1 MERVT
6 IFGRLS
12 CGFCA
17 RAIRLCEMKGFDF
30 KFVDMMDEGITKAD
44 IAQKIGEPVHT
55 VPQIFVGE
63 AHVGG
68 YTEFSNYVANQAAE
82 SVS

>member
-30 KFVDMMDEGITKAD
+30 KFVDMMEENITKAD

-68 YTEFSNYVANQAAE
+68 YTEFASYVASQAAE
-82 SVS
+82 SLS